1 MIDVKVGI
9 AKYERGEPMYKNRDV
24 TLLCA
29 KDILEGSFFYRKA
42 KYMSDDLKK
51 ATDLSEECLSV
62 FSASL
67 NNLLNKEKEISESSK
82 KVSGNVRKATND
94 LAEGLAK
101 LEKTANFANLE
112 KYVSLLERAA
122 NSLTTLAE
130 LEKTGHLTKISGA
143 LK

>member
-1 MIDVKVGI
+1 MIDVKLQI
-9 AKYERGEPMYKNRDV
+9 AEYKRGEPLYSNRNV
-24 TLLCA
+24 TLVCA

-42 KYMSDDLKK
+42 KSMNDDLKK

-62 FSASL
+62 FSVSL

-94 LAEGLAK
+94 LAEGLSK
-101 LEKTANFANLE
+101 LEKTANFVNLE
-112 KYVSLLERAA
+112 KYVLLLERAA

-130 LEKTGHLTKISGA
+130 LEKTGHLSKISGA